1 MAKQTFSVL
10 VRAKSSPGMKKKL
23 RAAVVKEI
31 LEKHIGKG
39 NKCENMY
46 SWEQRSVFYAF
57 NTIILTMLMQNNKEK
72 NLMLW

>member
-39 NKCENMY
+39 DKCENMY
-46 SWEQRSVFYAF
+46 S
-57 NTIILTMLMQNNKEK
+57 
-72 NLMLW
+72 